1 MSRQGSA
8 FSVQEKEIVV
18 KIKHFFDM
26 SKKLQKKKDRS
37 SKSAVALTAEAT
49 QFSEISVARIM
60 AEYNKNKTFAP
71 PLPKGSSPHAV
82 DERVKTICRDE
93 IRSHNIK
100 RDHLSLRKLGGILC
114 EKYDI
119 PVARETLRLNL
130 ARWGIVYGPVLRHT
144 ALREKDHVVAARR
157 AYLAKKTELNQS
169 ERTIVYLDETFINK
183 NYSGSDLSWYCN
195 DWEEDPL
202 LDKTFGPYINRPS
215 GKGERLI
222 ILNAVTSHGWVKNAK
237 LVFQAK
243 TCSGDY
249 HGSMDEDNFTKW
261 FINQLLPNIPDNSV
275 IIMDNAPYHN
285 MYAADGVPALNSK
298 KSDMQQWLSDNDVYF
313 DKDFLRSQL
322 IELINEHRP
331 PREYKIDN
339 LLRSDPRYINRNIE
353 ILRTPQYHPELQ
365 PIEKCWAVLKQYMA
379 QHCDFTMK
387 GLRSNLN
394 KSWSKVTKKTM
405 NGIMEKVAYW
415 ERHHLEQD
423 ELLDGVEESEAV

>member
-1 MSRQGSA
+1 M
-8 FSVQEKEIVV
+8 
-18 KIKHFFDM
+18 
-26 SKKLQKKKDRS
+26 
-37 SKSAVALTAEAT
+37 
-49 QFSEISVARIM
+49 
-60 AEYNKNKTFAP
+60 
-71 PLPKGSSPHAV
+71 
-82 DERVKTICRDE
+82 
-93 IRSHNIK
+93 
-100 RDHLSLRKLGGILC
+100 
-114 EKYDI
+114 
-119 PVARETLRLNL
+119 
-130 ARWGIVYGPVLRHT
+130 
-144 ALREKDHVVAARR
+144 
-157 AYLAKKTELNQS
+157 
-169 ERTIVYLDETFINK
+169 YLDETFINK

-339 LLRSDPRYINRNIE
+339 LLRNDPRYINRNIE

-415 ERHHLEQD
+415 ENYHLEQD
-423 ELLDGVEESEAV
+423 KLLDGVDESEAV

>member
-1 MSRQGSA
+1 MGFSA
-8 FSVQEKEIVV
+8 LSNHI
-18 KIKHFFDM
+18 
-26 SKKLQKKKDRS
+26 
-37 SKSAVALTAEAT
+37 
-49 QFSEISVARIM
+49 
-60 AEYNKNKTFAP
+60 
-71 PLPKGSSPHAV
+71 
-82 DERVKTICRDE
+82 ERA
-93 IRSHNIK
+93 
-100 RDHLSLRKLGGILC
+100 G
-114 EKYDI
+114 
-119 PVARETLRLNL
+119 
-130 ARWGIVYGPVLRHT
+130 HT

-415 ERHHLEQD
+415 ENYHLEQD
-423 ELLDGVEESEAV
+423 KLLDGVDESEAV